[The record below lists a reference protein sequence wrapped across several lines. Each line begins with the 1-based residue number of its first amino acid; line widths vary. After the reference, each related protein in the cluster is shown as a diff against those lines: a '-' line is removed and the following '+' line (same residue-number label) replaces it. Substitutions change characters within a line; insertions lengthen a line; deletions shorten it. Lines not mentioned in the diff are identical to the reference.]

1 MRRLFGHLSGIII
14 FFILIIISSFSVK
27 AIGVQPLTMDF
38 SMSSGRVRGF
48 PINIR
53 LFRHCGKCF
62 DIYHQCTR
70 IIPAFWGYRIA
81 DPESFSRGELD
92 RG

>member
-38 SMSSGRVRGF
+38 SMSPGESEDFQLIFSSSGIAENVRYLS
-48 PINIR
+48 ISV
-53 LFRHCGKCF
+53 
-62 DIYHQCTR
+62 TR
-70 IIPAFWGYRIA
+70 IIPAFWDI
-81 DPESFSRGELD
+81 E
-92 RG
+92 